1 MRASAAPVLATT
13 LGVNSRDGQRPPG
26 PHPDPL
32 PQAGEGAGLPTR
44 LAAWRDRLVAS
55 PRFRAWAAAFP
66 LTRPIARR
74 RTRAL
79 FDLCAGFVYSQ
90 VLHACVELRLFDIL
104 AEGPQTA
111 AALAPRLSLPLPGAE
126 RLLLAAASLR
136 LVSHRRGRFGLGPLG
151 AAMVGNAA
159 IAEMVLHHRM
169 LYADLGDPVALL
181 RGEARGTALNRYWAY
196 TGNAQPASLPPEHVA
211 AYTALMAASQPLVA
225 GEVLAAYPLR
235 RHRRLLDVGGG
246 DGSFLQA
253 ALTATPGLHGT
264 VFDLPAVAERARARF
279 GAANLSAR
287 AAAAGGD
294 FTRDPLPPGADIV
307 SLLRVIHDHDDPAAL
322 AILQAARR
330 ALPPGGTLLLAEPM
344 SGTAGAEPIGD
355 AYFGFYLLAMGRGRA
370 RTPAELGAM
379 LAQAGFTNV
388 RRAPTHTPLLVSVL
402 TATAPVNDS

>member
-1 MRASAAPVLATT
+1 MLDRIS
-13 LGVNSRDGQRPPG
+13 S
-26 PHPDPL
+26 
-32 PQAGEGAGLPTR
+32 
-44 LAAWRDRLVAS
+44 WRNRLVAS

-90 VLHACVELRLFDIL
+90 VLHACVQLHLFDIL

-111 AALAPRLSLPLPGAE
+111 AALAQRLSLPLPGAE

-136 LVSHRRGRFGLGPLG
+136 LLSHRRGRFGLGPLG

-159 IAEMVLHHRM
+159 IAQMVLHHRM
-169 LYADLGDPVALL
+169 LYADLEDPVSLL
-181 RGEARGTALNRYWAY
+181 RGEAASTALNQYWAY
-196 TGNAQPASLPPEHVA
+196 TGAGQPAALASEHVA

-246 DGSFLQA
+246 DGSFVQA
-253 ALTATPGLHGT
+253 ALHATPGLHAT

-279 GAANLSAR
+279 SDSGLSAR
-287 AAAAGGD
+287 ATATGGD
-294 FTRDPLPPGADIV
+294 FGSDALPTGADVV
-307 SLLRVIHDHDDPAAL
+307 SLVRVIHDHDDPVAL

-370 RTPAELGAM
+370 RTTAELSAM
-379 LAQAGFTNV
+379 LAQAGFGQI
-388 RRAPTHTPLLVSVL
+388 RRIPTHTPLLVSVL
-402 TATAPVNDS
+402 TAQAVNDS